1 MVVAVMKALLVMSK
15 TVSGSVGRS
24 GDDDNDFG
32 EKNVSGGVGRSGDD
46 DNDVGDGSGS
56 DDDVE
61 GDAAAG
67 DGVATVDDG

>member
-1 MVVAVMKALLVMSK
+1 MKALLVMSK

-24 GDDDNDFG
+24 GDDYNDFG

-46 DNDVGDGSGS
+46 DNDVGGS

-61 GDAAAG
+61 GDAAAAG